1 MVDMRVIVAASG
13 LIIAAASAAA
23 EDYPALSVEIG
34 AEVQL
39 DRNYKVPAGAR
50 RNVDLFTNTE
60 LLVGLGFTEEL
71 SLQSKVKIEPLR
83 TVSGDRFF
91 GDTGAYVEE
100 LYVRYEAEPFGLRAG
115 KMGAGFG
122 SAWEKLPALYG
133 KHELA
138 EDYEITERIGL
149 GASYKLDLGEAGT
162 HELGVAA
169 FFLDST
175 ALSNSVFTRPDR
187 GDSRASRPKRFRKND
202 PLSSNTR
209 SLESFVAN
217 VKGEDIDPLP
227 GLSYQLGYIF
237 EKADA
242 PALRDEQGF
251 VVGLQQ
257 SFKIGDATITPFAEV
272 AWFDNYQGESGDRT
286 YLHLAAMGKWDSWLA
301 NAVFARRWI
310 DRPAASRDTTD
321 RLFSLTGGY
330 DFGDGLTLL
339 AGWKSAREEG
349 ETTRALGA
357 MLTWA
362 HKF

>member
-23 EDYPALSVEIG
+23 DDYPALSVEIG

-39 DRNYKVPAGAR
+39 DRNYRVPAGAR

-60 LLVGLGFTEEL
+60 LLIGLGFTQEL

-100 LYVRYEAEPFGLRAG
+100 LYLRYEAEPFGLRAG

-133 KHELA
+133 KHEFA

-162 HELGVAA
+162 HELGAAA

-175 ALSNSVFTRPDR
+175 ALSNSAFTRPDR
-187 GDSRASRPKRFRKND
+187 SDSRASRPKRFSKGD
-202 PLSSNTR
+202 PLSANTR
-209 SLESFVAN
+209 SLESFVATVN
-217 VKGEDIDPLP
+217 GEDIEPLP
-227 GLSYQLGYIF
+227 GFGYHLGYIF
-237 EKADA
+237 EKAGA

-257 SFKIGDATITPFAEV
+257 TFKAGDATITPFAEV
-272 AWFDNYQGESGDRT
+272 AWFDNYQGEAGERT
-286 YLHLAAMGKWDSWLA
+286 YLHLAAMGKWQSWLA
-301 NAVFARRWI
+301 NAVYARRWI
-310 DRPAASRDTTD
+310 DRPAGTRDVAD
-321 RLFSLTGGY
+321 HFFSLTGGY
-330 DFGDGLTLL
+330 DLGDGLNLL
-339 AGWKSAREEG
+339 AGWKTAREEG
-349 ETTRALGA
+349 QTVRALGA
-357 MLTWA
+357 MVTWA